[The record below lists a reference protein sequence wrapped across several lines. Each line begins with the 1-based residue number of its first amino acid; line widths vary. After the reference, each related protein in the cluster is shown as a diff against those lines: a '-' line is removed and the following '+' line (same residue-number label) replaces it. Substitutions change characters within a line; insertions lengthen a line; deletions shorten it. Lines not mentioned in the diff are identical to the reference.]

1 MGFVIA
7 NAYSSFL
14 LPKKKKLPCR
24 AAVKGVL
31 LKPKIIFSSLYNL
44 GDRKNSS
51 TKKESRDRHS
61 AQNSCNDNNDKH
73 WNKKCGDET
82 PLRIIWLKPPYFF
95 PLCRWT
101 K

>member
-24 AAVKGVL
+24 AAAKGVL

-51 TKKESRDRHS
+51 TKRNRATATARKTVVMITMINIGIKS
-61 AQNSCNDNNDKH
+61 A
-73 WNKKCGDET
+73 G
-82 PLRIIWLKPPYFF
+82 
-95 PLCRWT
+95 T
-101 K
+101 KLHRV